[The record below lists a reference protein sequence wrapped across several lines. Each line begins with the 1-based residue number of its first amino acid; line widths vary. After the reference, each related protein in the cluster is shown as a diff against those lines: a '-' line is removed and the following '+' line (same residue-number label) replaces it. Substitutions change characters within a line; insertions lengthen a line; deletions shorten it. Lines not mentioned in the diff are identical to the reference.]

1 MNGID
6 KELLKLVVCPL
17 THDPVELA
25 EDKLVNVK
33 WGVKYPIRDGVPV
46 MLLDE
51 AELPEDISSIREL
64 KARINATAP

>member
-1 MNGID
+1 MRNID
-6 KELLKLVVCPL
+6 NELLKLVVCPL

-25 EDKLVNVK
+25 QDKLVNVK

-51 AELPEDISSIREL
+51 AELPEEFASMREL
-64 KARINATAP
+64 KDRITADGA

>member
-1 MNGID
+1 MRNID
-6 KELLKLVVCPL
+6 NELLKLVVCPL

-25 EDKLVNVK
+25 QDKLVNVK

-51 AELPEDISSIREL
+51 AELPEEFANIREL
-64 KARINATAP
+64 KAHITAAGA